1 MLSFLQ
7 FIKEDKRERN
17 GCSNMKGGKVSYNI
31 DEGNLT
37 IQSVVSSIHLYIKE
51 NNLQDMEKKTNIL
64 YDEHLKKLFKLK
76 KNQKLTF
83 FNLPK
88 FIKNHID

>member
-1 MLSFLQ
+1 MMLMGIGGINSSIFD
-7 FIKEDKRERN
+7 FNED
-17 GCSNMKGGKVSYNI
+17 I
-31 DEGNLT
+31 FT
-37 IQSVVSSIHLYIKE
+37 IQTIVTRIHLYIKE
-51 NNLQDMEKKTNIL
+51 NNLQDTEQKTNIL

-88 FIKNHID
+88 FIKIHIY